1 MNAQQIAE
9 YRRLHYLQAM
19 GVNAYIPRVQ
29 LPNAKASVHVPWPE
43 LATDASSVAAAEQ
56 EPPQSYKV
64 TPEMGVTAKPDT
76 AVKQA
81 AASALAQLQAEHG
94 EPVFKSVK
102 SIPAPITDSAAS
114 QEQEN
119 TVSVEPP
126 PEFQLSFIDFGDCLL
141 IDSVIPKREYWQGY
155 IQLLNNLAFA
165 LNFDGVTQANMDFS
179 NFSWPLMH
187 GQYIEQDANSA
198 RQTVQAMLAK
208 RMLKKDYRAVMLLG
222 LAAQK
227 YCCDEQQQF
236 VDASKS
242 ICIAPS
248 LYSSLSQ
255 PAFKPLIW
263 QAVARLQ
270 KEA

>member
-29 LPNAKASVHVPWPE
+29 LPNAKASVHIPWPE
-43 LATDASSVAAAEQ
+43 LAVDASSVVAVEQ
-56 EPPQSYKV
+56 EPQQSYKV
-64 TPEMGVTAKPDT
+64 SPEMGVTAKPD
-76 AVKQA
+76 AVVKQA
-81 AASALAQLQAEHG
+81 AASALAQLHAEHN
-94 EPVFKSVK
+94 EPAAKSEK
-102 SIPAPITDSAAS
+102 PASNLVAEQTSPEQTVQAS
-114 QEQEN
+114 TEA
-119 TVSVEPP
+119 P

-141 IDSVIPKREYWQGY
+141 IDSIIPKREYWQGY
-155 IQLLNNLAFA
+155 VQLLNNLAFA

-187 GQYIEQDANSA
+187 GQYIEQGSDAA
-198 RQTVQAMLAK
+198 RQTVHAMLAK
-208 RMLKKDYRAVMLLG
+208 RMLKKDYRAVILLG
-222 LAAQK
+222 LSAQK

-236 VDASKS
+236 VDISKS